1 MIVKTTDNQ
10 WQFSEQFSW
19 SVHHTNVRHC
29 QNLENQWQNTGAIGG
44 LFRKHFLPKIQQ
56 LNRKTHEK
64 TCFLYEH
71 VNNTFSFLSFFPSQT
86 KRNKDKRPTKTKQK
100 EKLKKTKKEEK
111 FQRKSNLGP
120 EKV

>member
-1 MIVKTTDNQ
+1 MIVKTTDIQ

-29 QNLENQWQNTGAIGG
+29 QNLENQWQNTGAICG
-44 LFRKHFLPKIQQ
+44 LFRNHFLPKIQQ

-71 VNNTFSFLSFFPSQT
+71 VNNTFSFLSFFPH
-86 KRNKDKRPTKTKQK
+86 KPRETKTKDQPK
-100 EKLKKTKKEEK
+100 QNKKIKKTKKEE
-111 FQRKSNLGP
+111 QLQQKSNLGP